1 MDHLRKW
8 IWLTTAAWRET
19 EVGAGGVPLF
29 RLVIPRSAATR
40 DPFRTGDRATLATLS
55 DLSSRGAQRR
65 GIPFGPVIE
74 PRLPFSDLSSRG
86 AQRRGIPFG
95 PVVKSGMRAA
105 AIAFPEP

>member
-19 EVGAGGVPLF
+19 EMGAGGVPLF
-29 RLVIPRSAATR
+29 RLVNRGAQRRGPDLSSRGAQRRGIPFGPVIEPGL
-40 DPFRTGDRATLATLS
+40 PFS

-74 PRLPFSDLSSRG
+74 PRLPLSQTCHPEERSDEGSLSDR
-86 AQRRGIPFG
+86 
-95 PVVKSGMRAA
+95 
-105 AIAFPEP
+105 